1 MRQALGRGLEALISG
16 TAEDKAP
23 RPEGG
28 KQTVEKIAIASI
40 RPNHLQP
47 RKNFDPEKLSGL
59 AQSIKE
65 NGLAQP
71 IIVSKDSMG
80 DSYELIAGER
90 RLRAAQLAGLTHIEA
105 VVKEPM
111 PDKQRLAIALIE
123 NLQREDLN
131 PIEQALG
138 YLRLMKEFSINQ
150 TQLSDIVGKSKP
162 AVSNTLRLLDLPE
175 PIQKALEI
183 NDISEGHARALL
195 SIQNKS
201 VIMEAFY
208 TVVSQKMSVR
218 EVEDYI
224 REMQDG
230 QGQEIQKKGR
240 HAKAKSADISSMES
254 VLQKNLGTKVEII
267 TRKSST
273 KGFVKIHFYDL
284 TDFDRIVK
292 ILIK

>member
-16 TAEDKAP
+16 AEDKSLGS
-23 RPEGG
+23 EGG
-28 KQTVEKIAIASI
+28 KQSVQKIPITSI

-71 IIVSKDSMG
+71 IIVSKDPMG
-80 DSYELIAGER
+80 GTFELIAGER
-90 RLRAAQLAGLTHIEA
+90 RLRASQLAGLTHIEA

-111 PDKQRLAIALIE
+111 PDRQRLAIAIVE

-138 YLRLMKEFSINQ
+138 YLRLMKEFAINQ

-162 AVSNTLRLLDLPE
+162 AISNTLRLLDLPE
-175 PIQKALEI
+175 PIQKALEF
-183 NDISEGHARALL
+183 NEISEGHARALL
-195 SIQNKS
+195 GIQNKS
-201 VIMEAFY
+201 FILEAFY
-208 TVVSQKMSVR
+208 KVVSQKMSVR
-218 EVEDYI
+218 EVEDFI

-230 QGQEIQKKGR
+230 QEDAAIKKG
-240 HAKAKSADISSMES
+240 AAPKIKSADISSMES

-267 TRKSST
+267 TKKSST
-273 KGFVKIHFYDL
+273 KGVVRIHFYDL
-284 TDFDRIVK
+284 TDFDRILK
-292 ILIK
+292 MLIK